1 MSSSTLVHIPDTFG
15 LDTEIGLV
23 RASVE
28 QRLAQLVPD
37 AELAPRRLNAAVR
50 YSLLAPGKRIR
61 PVVTV
66 LTARHLGGDA
76 DLALDPAC
84 AIEMVHTASL
94 ILDDMP
100 AMDDAT
106 LRRGL
111 RANHLVHGEDI
122 ALLAAMALLNGAYGV
137 IGSAPGL
144 SAELRV
150 DLVNLLSSAVG
161 HDGIIGGQE
170 SDLHT
175 DWHRQDEHG
184 LREMHLQ
191 KTGALFIAAAE
202 AGARL
207 AGLTDRGVDA
217 VRRFARHLGLAF
229 QTLDDLLDASVGERE
244 AGKDV
249 GQDTGKPTFVAYMG
263 KDRAR
268 AMADQLLADAAA
280 ELAPLGAAAE
290 PLAELAFSFCMAGGR
305 PAGNVPRAAN

>member
-1 MSSSTLVHIPDTFG
+1 MSSTLVHIPDAFG
-15 LDTEIGLV
+15 LDTEIGIV
-23 RASVE
+23 RALIE
-28 QRLAQLVPD
+28 RRLGELVPGAD
-37 AELAPRRLNAAVR
+37 LAPERLNSAVR

-61 PVVTV
+61 PVVTM

-106 LRRGL
+106 LRRGR
-111 RANHLVHGEDI
+111 RANHLVYGEDI

-137 IGSAPGL
+137 VGSAPGL

-150 DLVNLLSSAVG
+150 ELVNMLSAAIG

-170 SDLHT
+170 SDLRT
-175 DWHRQDEHG
+175 DWRGQDEHG

-207 AGLTDRGVDA
+207 AGLSDTRVDA

-229 QTLDDLLDASVGERE
+229 QTLDDLLDASAGERE

-263 KDRAR
+263 QDGAR
-268 AMADQLLADAAA
+268 RMAEQLLADAAA
-280 ELAPLGAAAE
+280 ELAPLGSAAE
-290 PLAELAFSFCMAGGR
+290 PLAELAFSFCMAGGGS
-305 PAGNVPRAAN
+305 AGVRRTAS